1 MATRARVDCATTD
14 PTRKSPRDCAAA
26 DFAAETHNLNMFCQV
41 RRSKF
46 DWWNVPP
53 DLRILGGIRQ
63 WDAARLDIRAVSV
76 RLTAMACCGKDN
88 EEKET
93 GVSLHRSRAIAT
105 RHERAETHAPP
116 TGNSR

>member
-1 MATRARVDCATTD
+1 
-14 PTRKSPRDCAAA
+14 
-26 DFAAETHNLNMFCQV
+26 MFCQV

-46 DWWNVPP
+46 DWWNMPP

-63 WDAARLDIRAVSV
+63 WDAARVDIRAVSV